1 MLCEITI
8 ENVAVIE
15 KATTSFADGF
25 NVLTGET
32 GAGKSI
38 MIDSINAIL
47 GNRTSRDIVR
57 SGAAKASI
65 WATFR
70 DIPVSVAQRLQD
82 AGYPYEGELLLYRE
96 VTVDGKSN
104 CRINAMPATAAL
116 LREVCGGLINIH
128 GQHDNQSLLDAGR
141 HLGMLDAFAQNEVL
155 REEYALQYG
164 NLTQVQKQMQALSM
178 NEAEKERRLDLL
190 RYEVDEI
197 EKAELSEAEEETL
210 NEQREIIRN
219 SQDILDA
226 LNAAYQLLQGDDEAA
241 GAATLLGEA
250 ASRMSA
256 AARFAPELGT
266 YTESLNEAYYSASEV
281 ATDIQ
286 RRLSSFDFDTHSL
299 DEVEQRLDLIF
310 RLKQKYGGSVAAV
323 IAYGE
328 KARAELETIEFA
340 SEKLEEL
347 QRQEQEL
354 LLVVADVANRLSE
367 TRRQA
372 FETLNSQIAEAL
384 DFLNMPGIVM
394 ALRHETM
401 RFGPT
406 GQDDI
411 EFLISTNP
419 GENPKPLA
427 KIASG
432 GELARIMLA
441 MKSALADKDAVPTV
455 IYDEIDTGIS
465 GKAAGRIG
473 QMLKNTAGHMQV
485 ICVTHTAQV
494 AAYADRHL
502 LIHKAVEEGRTY
514 THIYELDLPSRIHEL
529 ARIISGDHVTDIA
542 LANAEEMLRMTGN
555 SLLLPQ

>member
-15 KATTSFADGF
+15 KATADFAGGF
-25 NVLTGET
+25 NVMTGET

-57 SGAAKASI
+57 SGAPKASI
-65 WATFR
+65 WASFR
-70 DIPVSVAQRLQD
+70 DIPENVASRLQE
-82 AGYPYEGELLLYRE
+82 AGYPYEGELLLHRE
-96 VTVDGKSN
+96 ITADGKTN

-128 GQHDNQSLLDAGR
+128 GQHDNQSLLDAAK
-141 HLGMLDAFAQNEVL
+141 HLGMLDAFAQNEAL

-164 NLTQVQKQMQALSM
+164 QLVQVQGQMRALSM
-178 NEAEKERRLDLL
+178 DEAEKNRKLDLL

-197 EKAELSEAEEETL
+197 EGAQLNEEEEETL
-210 NEQREIIRN
+210 AEQKEIIRN
-219 SQDILDA
+219 AQAILDA
-226 LNAAYQLLQGDDEAA
+226 LNGAYQLLQGGDEDA

-250 ASRMSA
+250 AGHMTEA
-256 AARFAPELGT
+256 TRFAPELAGYADT
-266 YTESLNEAYYSASEV
+266 LSEIYYTASET
-281 ATDIQ
+281 ASDIQ
-286 RRLSSFDFDTHSL
+286 NRLDSFDFDAHTL
-299 DEVEQRLDLIF
+299 DEVEARLDLIF

-328 KARAELETIEFA
+328 SARQELDTIEFA

-347 QRQEQEL
+347 QRQEQQL
-354 LLVVADVANRLSE
+354 LAKVSEVANRLTE
-367 TRRQA
+367 TRQQA
-372 FETLNSQIAEAL
+372 FETLNTQISKAL
-384 DFLNMPGIVM
+384 EFLNMPGIVM
-394 ALRHETM
+394 ALRHKTVP
-401 RFGPT
+401 FGPT
-406 GQDDI
+406 GQDDV

-419 GENPKPLA
+419 GEDPKPLA

-441 MKSALADKDAVPTV
+441 MKSALADKDQVPTV

-473 QMLKNTAGHMQV
+473 RLLKATADNMQV
-485 ICVTHTAQV
+485 ICVTHTAQI
-494 AAYADRHL
+494 AAYGDRHL
-502 LIHKAVEEGRTY
+502 LIQKEVEEGRTY
-514 THIYELDLPSRIHEL
+514 THIQELDLPARIHEL
-529 ARIISGDHVTDIA
+529 ARIISGDNVTDIA